1 MREGYHPLVRQ
12 ARARG
17 ATGVLVVLLAI
28 LGGAFFR
35 AQVLRSD
42 DYALRSDLNRLRPQ
56 VVPAA
61 RGTILDRYG
70 EIVADNVPGW
80 SISLLPAPLD
90 SLRASLLRLQPVLSL
105 TDERIEELLEQA
117 GRARGQPLLL
127 TADGDPAAVAA
138 LEERRPDFPEVLL
151 EMLPKRRYIHGPA
164 VAHVVGYVGEIS
176 QRELEQDRFASY
188 ERGMTV
194 GKDGVE
200 REYENALQGEQGVR
214 FVEVDARGRVVG
226 SFLGRPAVEARPGED
241 LHLNLDLGLQEYI
254 HRIFPDTLTGAVVAL
269 DASDG
274 GILAL
279 YSHPTYDPND
289 FVGGIDRATW
299 EALNTDEDRPLFNRA
314 VLGLYEPAST
324 WKTVISAMAL
334 EMGLVTPE
342 TRMPAPCNGF
352 FVYGNR
358 IARCW
363 RPQGHGSQDLV
374 GALAHSCNVYFYQ
387 LGLRMGLASFLEQGN
402 ALGFGNVCGVDLPRE
417 SAGQFPEGV
426 GFWERRFGYRGQ
438 EGEVLSMAIGHG
450 PNTQSV
456 LKMAQFYLAL
466 ARDGTAPAPA
476 LRRGGIGAEGWTLDI
491 SAASID
497 ALRRGLRA
505 VVAPGGTAYLSSL
518 ELWDLMG
525 KTGSGQTAD
534 RSRPNSW
541 FAGIA
546 GPWGS
551 APEVVIVVLV
561 ESGEGGSASA
571 APVAAKAV
579 DFYLRRK
586 YGIPTDSI
594 QTLREH
600 WNAGRPAP
608 WAGQAQGIPIARY
621 LETRGE
627 GEEDAGRPRPG
638 GALRPADLRAEV
650 RRLIED
656 LRSALRSATERLR
669 ADGESGDD
677 TA

>member
-1 MREGYHPLVRQ
+1 MREGYHPLLRQ

-17 ATGVLVVLLAI
+17 ATGVLVLLLAI

-35 AQVLRSD
+35 AQVLRND
-42 DYALRSDLNRLRPQ
+42 DYALRSDMNRLRPQ

-61 RGTILDRYG
+61 RGTIFDRNG
-70 EIVADNVPGW
+70 GIVADNVPGW

-90 SLRASLLRLQPVLSL
+90 ALRETLLRLQPVLGLS
-105 TDERIEELLEQA
+105 DDRVDRLLEQA
-117 GRARGQPLLL
+117 RRTPGHPVLV

-138 LEERRPDFPEVLL
+138 LEERRSDFPEVLL
-151 EMLPKRRYIHGPA
+151 EMRPKRRYIHGPA

-176 QRELEQDRFASY
+176 QRELDQERFGAYEQ
-188 ERGMTV
+188 GMV
-194 GKDGVE
+194 IGKDGVE
-200 REYENALQGEQGVR
+200 REYENFLQGEQGVR

-226 SFLGRPAVEARPGED
+226 SFLGRSAVEARPGED
-241 LHLNLDLGLQEYI
+241 LHLNLDLELQEFI

-289 FVGGIDRATW
+289 FVGGIDAATW

-314 VLGLYEPAST
+314 VLGSYEPAST

-334 EMGLVTPE
+334 ELGMVTPDS
-342 TRMPAPCNGF
+342 RMPVPCNGYF
-352 FVYGNR
+352 AYGNR

-363 RPQGHGSQDLV
+363 RPQGHGSLDLV
-374 GALAHSCNVYFYQ
+374 GALANSCNVYFYQ
-387 LGLRMGLASFLEQGN
+387 LGLRMGLARFLEQGN
-402 ALGFGNVCGVDLPRE
+402 ALGFGTVCGVDLPRE
-417 SAGQFPEGV
+417 SPGIFPDGV
-426 GFWERRFGYRGQ
+426 GHWERSFGYRAQ

-476 LRRGGIGAEGWTLDI
+476 LKRGGIGAEGWSLDI

-518 ELWDLMG
+518 EHWDLMG

-534 RSRPNSW
+534 RGRPNSW

-546 GPWGS
+546 GPWAGD
-551 APEVVIVVLV
+551 PEIVIVVLV

-586 YGIPTDSI
+586 HGIPVDTV

-600 WNAGRPAP
+600 WNSGRPAP
-608 WAGQAQGIPIARY
+608 WAG
-621 LETRGE
+621 RGGPPPPALITDSPPPAE
-627 GEEDAGRPRPG
+627 G
-638 GALRPADLRAEV
+638 GARQASAPAFQGLGEAPGAWLRGGVEAEPDGGADRLP
-650 RRLIED
+650 RR
-656 LRSALRSATERLR
+656 
-669 ADGESGDD
+669 
-677 TA
+677 